1 MDTVTKA
8 KRSEVMSKIRAKNT
22 KPEIIVR
29 KILHKL
35 GYRFSLHRRDL
46 PGKPDIVLARRG
58 TVVFVHGC
66 FWHGHKGCARHPK
79 SNLEYWTPKIERNAE
94 RDKIQKKMLKKL
106 GWKVLTIWECE
117 LKNVSKLEKKIQ
129 KAMLEELR

>member
-1 MDTVTKA
+1 VA
-8 KRSEVMSKIRAKNT
+8 Q
-22 KPEIIVR
+22 
-29 KILHKL
+29 
-35 GYRFSLHRRDL
+35 
-46 PGKPDIVLARRG
+46 
-58 TVVFVHGC
+58 
-66 FWHGHKGCARHPK
+66 
-79 SNLEYWTPKIERNAE
+79 YWTPKIERNAE